1 MTSAASDEKAIVIW
15 IVFLLYI
22 MSYFSL
28 AAFKSF
34 LSSISRNVVAMS
46 LIVNFSEFILPE
58 TCTASWISDSNQ
70 SLGPETRLQVWP
82 YQKKKIPE
90 KANRVMMERAKD
102 FNQDGNVSAGVASL
116 NRCRIREEVEVCIIT
131 QSCRNRDLVDHILS
145 SSLQGDSED
154 SCITWRDDQLPG
166 DSGFCW
172 GSDLSTRWSICQPL
186 LFLESKATAGL
197 AQWLETSRHLWAV
210 LEQTFQKLTGRCS
223 SSSYRTFSLEGAWE
237 VRHPK
242 CQIDISWMINMLMW
256 RIKDMSEPK

>member
-1 MTSAASDEKAIVIW
+1 MTSAASDEKAIVIG

-22 MSYFSL
+22 MSHFSL

-46 LIVNFSEFILPE
+46 PVVDFSEFILPE
-58 TCTASWISDSNQ
+58 TCTASWISDWNQ
-70 SLGPETRLQVWP
+70 SLWPETGRQVWP

-102 FNQDGNVSAGVASL
+102 FSQHGNISAGVASL
-116 NRCRIREEVEVCIIT
+116 NRCGMREEKEVCIIT
-131 QSCRNRDLVDHILS
+131 PSCQNCDLVDHTLS

-154 SCITWRDDQLPG
+154 SCSTRRGDHLPG
-166 DSGFCW
+166 DNGFCW
-172 GSDLSTRWSICQPL
+172 GRDLSTRWSICQPL

-210 LEQTFQKLTGRCS
+210 LEWHFKSWQEDAPVPLTVPLALKEDERLG
-223 SSSYRTFSLEGAWE
+223 TPN
-237 VRHPK
+237 VRRHF
-242 CQIDISWMINMLMW
+242 
-256 RIKDMSEPK
+256 